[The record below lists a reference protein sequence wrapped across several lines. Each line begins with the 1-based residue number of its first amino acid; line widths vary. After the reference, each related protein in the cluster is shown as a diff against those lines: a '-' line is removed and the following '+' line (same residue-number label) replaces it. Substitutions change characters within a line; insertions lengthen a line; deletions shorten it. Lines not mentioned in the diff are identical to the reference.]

1 MNGFCATCFPSVC
14 ATFPLHA
21 NSLHLACPCISHR
34 GRGECGCRRILR
46 QQAEEDFHSETHS
59 DATQDKEE
67 DDGDEIAFSFTQAN
81 GISREIAV
89 AEKEDNAEPH
99 ANCEAVTER
108 FPIAEKKEVFSQPF
122 AGKFAK
128 PFSQE
133 EERQNVAHA
142 DSLSDRIGFA
152 FAEPERDT

>member
-1 MNGFCATCFPSVC
+1 M
-14 ATFPLHA
+14 
-21 NSLHLACPCISHR
+21 HLACPCISHQW
-34 GRGECGCRRILR
+34 RGECGCRRIIR
-46 QQAEEDFHSETHS
+46 QQAEEDFHPETHS
-59 DATQDKEE
+59 HSAQNKEE
-67 DDGDEIAFSFTQAN
+67 DDGDEIAFSFTQTN
-81 GISREIAV
+81 GVSREIAV
-89 AEKEDNAEPH
+89 AEKEDNAH
-99 ANCEAVTER
+99 AYADGEAITER